1 MRVCFKLIY
10 VLCAAG
16 VFAACESLTAAPVKK
31 NSLLAGEHI
40 DNSVSEISKDISDLK
55 KIKSAS
61 DSDSKAQKARR
72 LKNSELLGEYYE
84 LELKYYAIKKSLADK
99 TPEEIDA
106 ALIDWLDSE
115 EGRRIR
121 EIGVLLSR
129 KARAER

>member
-1 MRVCFKLIY
+1 M
-10 VLCAAG
+10 
-16 VFAACESLTAAPVKK
+16 
-31 NSLLAGEHI
+31 
-40 DNSVSEISKDISDLK
+40 K

-115 EGRRIR
+115 EGRRI
-121 EIGVLLSR
+121 G
-129 KARAER
+129 K